1 MRARRLAR
9 AARFRAGLAR
19 HDAVVAHS
27 PTAFF
32 RFFGDVVALI
42 YVALLR
48 RVGPVLV
55 ILTVVVVAAAGI
67 LDARGLFDTARRLF
81 ALGASKSVFLVALR
95 HPPHARAA
103 VQGLDEG
110 AAEFFGPGRHLR
122 DDADVLVHLLEGREH
137 DDVAVGVGRAAA
149 GCVDIRLRCGY
160 ADYQGGETNHL

>member
-32 RFFGDVVALI
+32 RFLGDVVALI

-55 ILTVVVVAAAGI
+55 ILTVVVVVALGRS
-67 LDARGLFDTARRLF
+67 LARRAFDTARRLF
-81 ALGASKSVFLVALR
+81 ALGANKSVFLVDVVVEA
-95 HPPHARAA
+95 P
-103 VQGLDEG
+103 
-110 AAEFFGPGRHLR
+110 AE
-122 DDADVLVHLLEGREH
+122 VLLELRRALGFCRRRSRCR
-137 DDVAVGVGRAAA
+137 VAEWVA
-149 GCVDIRLRCGY
+149 GASASRRPRI
-160 ADYQGGETNHL
+160 ETRIVA

>member
-55 ILTVVVVAAAGI
+55 ILTVVVVAYLGRS
-67 LDARGLFDTARRLF
+67 LARRAFDTARRRF
-81 ALGASKSVFLVALR
+81 ALGIKKCIFLVDVVVEAPAEVLR
-95 HPPHARAA
+95 PRA
-103 VQGLDEG
+103 
-110 AAEFFGPGRHLR
+110 
-122 DDADVLVHLLEGREH
+122 
-137 DDVAVGVGRAAA
+137 
-149 GCVDIRLRCGY
+149 
-160 ADYQGGETNHL
+160 

>member
-55 ILTVVVVAAAGI
+55 INTVVVVATAGI
-67 LDARGLFDTARRLF
+67 LDARGLFEAARRLF
-81 ALGASKSVFLVALR
+81 ALCS
-95 HPPHARAA
+95 
-103 VQGLDEG
+103 
-110 AAEFFGPGRHLR
+110 
-122 DDADVLVHLLEGREH
+122 
-137 DDVAVGVGRAAA
+137 
-149 GCVDIRLRCGY
+149 
-160 ADYQGGETNHL
+160 